1 MKLKENKNS
10 KETAEQ
16 AISKAKDQ
24 INSHNEKLNYHR
36 KKLGFSTEKEF
47 NQVKTEHE
55 IERPGLLEKNRNAR
69 QYINSERGVLQKAE
83 SALKNAF
90 VRQVASLYPER
101 PEMVHMS
108 FKTAEK
114 LAGLNKN
121 GVVVPIETIEKVL
134 NSKKQEIQRLQV
146 EINRVDHNR
155 SRLQRAERYLK
166 EFEKYQAIVEKYE
179 NNPFLK
185 GKILVSKSA
194 KQEYDSALNT
204 RDTYKNYM
212 QEEGISGRHDFE
224 KQVAQL
230 GKMENKV
237 PKFNEQIQFEEK
249 GLGLFDAVIKGI
261 EQAGQE
267 LTKEQN
273 NGKEEDQNGKK
284 KKRKNIHQTQ
294 GLSR

>member
-1 MKLKENKNS
+1 M
-10 KETAEQ
+10 
-16 AISKAKDQ
+16 
-24 INSHNEKLNYHR
+24 
-36 KKLGFSTEKEF
+36 
-47 NQVKTEHE
+47 
-55 IERPGLLEKNRNAR
+55 
-69 QYINSERGVLQKAE
+69 LQKAE